1 MRKSE
6 ERRKD
11 RAGPV
16 TKGAWGASYPCG
28 GRARRAE
35 NTISPVTSLSD
46 MVRPSVTPFN
56 TPASHAV
63 TGGSI
68 LGEDVSGR
76 HTMWSPRAVI

>member
-11 RAGPV
+11 RPGPV
-16 TKGAWGASYPCG
+16 TKGTRGASYPCA

-35 NTISPVTSLSD
+35 NTFSPVTSRLTWF
-46 MVRPSVTPFN
+46 VPLLTPFN
-56 TPASHAV
+56 TPAPHAV